1 MSIKEEFLKF
11 NIDVFGICD
20 AAPYNEAMGTDY
32 GVCIVALFPYYN
44 GYSDGSNISIYTHGR
59 DYHLVTK
66 DILTRVADS
75 LGLRDY
81 RIHSDIGP
89 DIERTLCVNA
99 GLAFRGKNGMC
110 INDKYGSYFFIGYI
124 ACKEQFPL
132 DTPNTGKCLDCGR
145 CISACPGGAISD
157 GFDISRCLSDITQK
171 RGEIT
176 PYEEKLIKKNKTVF
190 GCDICQRVCPHN
202 ADVPIT
208 PIREFKENTITR
220 IDIEDIETLSQ
231 KQFARLYGDRAF
243 AWRGKNVIM
252 RNLKLMEEEK

>member
-75 LGLRDY
+75 IGLRDY

-99 GLAFRGKNGMC
+99 GLAFRGKR
-110 INDKYGSYFFIGYI
+110 K
-124 ACKEQFPL
+124 
-132 DTPNTGKCLDCGR
+132 GKRLRLRFRG
-145 CISACPGGAISD
+145 AVLGAI
-157 GFDISRCLSDITQK
+157 GQK
-171 RGEIT
+171 RST
-176 PYEEKLIKKNKTVF
+176 LYLAPY
-190 GCDICQRVCPHN
+190 R
-202 ADVPIT
+202 
-208 PIREFKENTITR
+208 
-220 IDIEDIETLSQ
+220 
-231 KQFARLYGDRAF
+231 
-243 AWRGKNVIM
+243 
-252 RNLKLMEEEK
+252 